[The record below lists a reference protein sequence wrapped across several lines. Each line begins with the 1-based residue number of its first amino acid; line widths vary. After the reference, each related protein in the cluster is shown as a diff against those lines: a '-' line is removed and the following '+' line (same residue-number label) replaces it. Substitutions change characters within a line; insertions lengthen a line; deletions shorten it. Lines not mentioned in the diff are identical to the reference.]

1 MRNVTVY
8 EVTSKSLVVESDFI
22 AFHRM
27 PDLDFAHWQRV
38 RDKPSKFIKHHA
50 PVVHVR
56 DGGED
61 YYVAVNPDCVDRI
74 ALAVAPQLKA
84 QIKELEKELAEM
96 KKRAM
101 RAEDLH
107 CTAAS
112 RFNVEQNNHDILKY
126 QIEYSG
132 VLDRLRY
139 LFTRKFPQS

>member
-38 RDKPSKFIKHHA
+38 RDKPAKFINHHA

-84 QIKELEKELAEM
+84 QIKELERELIRE
-96 KKRAM
+96 KRQIM
-101 RAEDLH
+101 IGLDNQLQYI
-107 CTAAS
+107 S
-112 RFNVEQNNHDILKY
+112 QLQVEQDEHDSLKE
-126 QIEYSG
+126 QVRHASFIN
-132 VLDRLRY
+132 RLRY
-139 LFTRKFPQS
+139 LFTKKL